1 MSTFAPGYGRSALAV
16 SGELF
21 SLEASKFVSRY
32 RLRFLLQELDL
43 QGPQVVIG
51 RSPECQITI
60 EDPLVSRQHA
70 RIFIDAQGA
79 RVVDLGSRNGVRI
92 NGVLIRGEAPLK
104 HNDRLR
110 LGTQDLVFLVLDESS
125 ARLTRATGFMINCRG
140 CGRPYPGE
148 SSACP
153 HCGEP
158 SASDTEDS
166 NTYETITGMP
176 GLQGQAAWTF
186 QLLGEIIERTLT
198 AGRKSEAERMM
209 QRAAREVEERARAG
223 IKLDA
228 KSLTKVS
235 VFALRLARAKEQP
248 EWAEWALSLHR
259 EHDVMP
265 AGEVLDHV
273 EALGEPM
280 VTALKPLLGEFL
292 SSSRV
297 LAAEE
302 TRLSNRVAALVGG

>member
-1 MSTFAPGYGRSALAV
+1 
-16 SGELF
+16 
-21 SLEASKFVSRY
+21 VSRY

-92 NGVLIRGEAPLK
+92 NGSLIRGEAPLR

-110 LGTQDLVFLVLDESS
+110 LGTQDLVFLVIDEGS
-125 ARLTRATGFMINCRG
+125 ARLTRSTGFMINCKG
-140 CGRPYPGE
+140 CSRPFPGE
-148 SSACP
+148 SADCP

-158 SASDTEDS
+158 STSDTDS

-176 GLQGQAAWTF
+176 ALHGQSAWTF
-186 QLLGEIIERTLT
+186 QLLGEIIERALT
-198 AGRKSEAERMM
+198 TGRKSEAERML
-209 QRAAREVEERARAG
+209 QRAAREVEERTRAG
-223 IKLDA
+223 MKLDP
-228 KSLTKVS
+228 KHLTKVA
-235 VFALRLARAKEQP
+235 VFGLRLARAKGHP
-248 EWAEWALSLHR
+248 EWAEWALTLHR
-259 EHDVMP
+259 DHDLMP
-265 AGEVLDHV
+265 AAEVLDQL

-280 VTALKPLLGEFL
+280 VTVLKPLLGGFL
-292 SSSRV
+292 SSNRV
-297 LAAEE
+297 LAADE
-302 TRLSNRVAALVGG
+302 TRLSNRVAALVGS

>member
-1 MSTFAPGYGRSALAV
+1 M
-16 SGELF
+16 
-21 SLEASKFVSRY
+21 SRY

-92 NGVLIRGEAPLK
+92 NGSLIRGEAPLR

-110 LGTQDLVFLVLDESS
+110 LGTQDLVFLVIDEGA
-125 ARLTRATGFMINCRG
+125 ARLTRSTGFMTHCKG
-140 CGRPYPGE
+140 CSRPFPGE
-148 SSACP
+148 SAACP

-158 SASDTEDS
+158 SVGDSDS

-176 GLQGQAAWTF
+176 GQGQAAWTF
-186 QLLGEIIERTLT
+186 QLMGEVIERALT
-198 AGRKSEAERMM
+198 TARKSEAERMM
-209 QRAAREVEERARAG
+209 QRAAREVEERTRAG
-223 IKLDA
+223 MKLEA
-228 KSLTKVS
+228 KHLSRVS
-235 VFALRLARAKEQP
+235 VFALRLAKLKNQS

-259 EHDVMP
+259 EHDMMP
-265 AGEVLDHV
+265 AAEVLDQL

-280 VTALKPLLGEFL
+280 VTALKPLLGGFL

-297 LAAEE
+297 LAGDE
-302 TRLSNRVAALVGG
+302 TRLSNRVAALVGS

>member
-1 MSTFAPGYGRSALAV
+1 M
-16 SGELF
+16 
-21 SLEASKFVSRY
+21 SRY

-92 NGVLIRGEAPLK
+92 NGSLIRGEAPLR

-110 LGTQDLVFLVLDESS
+110 LGTQDLVFLVIDEGT
-125 ARLTRATGFMINCRG
+125 ARLTRSTGFMTHCKG
-140 CGRPYPGE
+140 CSRPFPGE
-148 SSACP
+148 SAACP

-158 SASDTEDS
+158 SVGDSDS

-176 GLQGQAAWTF
+176 SQGQAAWTF
-186 QLLGEIIERTLT
+186 QLLGEVIERALT
-198 AGRKSEAERMM
+198 TGRKSEAERMM
-209 QRAAREVEERARAG
+209 QRAAREVEERTQAG
-223 IKLDA
+223 MKLDA
-228 KSLTKVS
+228 KHLGKVA
-235 VFALRLARAKEQP
+235 VFALRLARLKGQP
-248 EWAEWALSLHR
+248 EWAEWALTLHR
-259 EHDVMP
+259 DHDLMP
-265 AGEVLDHV
+265 AAEVLDQL

-280 VTALKPLLGEFL
+280 VTALKPLLGAFL
-292 SSSRV
+292 SGSRV
-297 LAAEE
+297 LASEE
-302 TRLSNRVAALVGG
+302 TRLSSRVAALVGS